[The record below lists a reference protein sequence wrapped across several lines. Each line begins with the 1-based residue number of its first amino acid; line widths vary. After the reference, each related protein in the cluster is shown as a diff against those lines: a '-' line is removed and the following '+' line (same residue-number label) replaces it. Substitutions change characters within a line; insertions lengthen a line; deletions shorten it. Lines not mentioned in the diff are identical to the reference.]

1 MKNEI
6 EIKNKVMEYKAGKR
20 VQRCTIVLLLA
31 GKGVELHV
39 GGKTYAI
46 KDELKNLGFRWN
58 GMSWQKYYAK
68 RNYASVIEM
77 FKAIVED
84 AQKVEKIIMGVQ

>member
-1 MKNEI
+1 MISEE
-6 EIKNKVMEYKAGKR
+6 EIKDKVKQYKAGKR
-20 VQRCTIVLLLA
+20 IGGLKIVLLLA

-58 GMSWQKYYAK
+58 GMSWQKYYDK

-77 FKAIVED
+77 FKTIVED
-84 AQKVEKIIMGVQ
+84 AEKVEKIALMDS